1 VSLPRP
7 EAGLVVRY
15 SYLWHADHQRGQEE
29 GVKDRPC
36 AIILAVAAK
45 DQAGA
50 RVWLLPV
57 THHPP
62 ADIDAAIEIPPVV
75 KQRLGLDS
83 ERSWIILGEWNEC
96 RWPSPDVRVIGRG
109 KDASFAYG
117 FLPPRF
123 FDHLRRR
130 FVALARRVIRTE

>member
-36 AIILAVAAK
+36 AIILAVAGK
-45 DQAGA
+45 DKGQP

-57 THHPP
+57 THRPP
-62 ADIDAAIEIPPVV
+62 ADIDAAVEIPTIV
-75 KQRLGLDS
+75 KQRLRLGRRAILDHS
-83 ERSWIILGEWNEC
+83 
-96 RWPSPDVRVIGRG
+96 
-109 KDASFAYG
+109 
-117 FLPPRF
+117 
-123 FDHLRRR
+123 
-130 FVALARRVIRTE
+130 RRVE